1 VGCSEVYRKKE
12 ESGYG
17 DDEVLA
23 GGETVRMDRR
33 RTEKAHKAWIRRK
46 GLMIDWIGVVLG
58 GLGLVW
64 GWTWDRV
71 VRYTNCQP
79 NPANQ

>member
-1 VGCSEVYRKKE
+1 MGCSEVYRKKE

-23 GGETVRMDRR
+23 GGETVRM
-33 RTEKAHKAWIRRK
+33 EKAHKACIRRK

-64 GWTWDRV
+64 G
-71 VRYTNCQP
+71 
-79 NPANQ
+79 

>member
-1 VGCSEVYRKKE
+1 MGCSEVYRKKE

-23 GGETVRMDRR
+23 GGETVRM
-33 RTEKAHKAWIRRK
+33 EKAHKACIRRK

-64 GWTWDRV
+64 GWAWDRV
-71 VRYTNCQP
+71 VRYNNCQP